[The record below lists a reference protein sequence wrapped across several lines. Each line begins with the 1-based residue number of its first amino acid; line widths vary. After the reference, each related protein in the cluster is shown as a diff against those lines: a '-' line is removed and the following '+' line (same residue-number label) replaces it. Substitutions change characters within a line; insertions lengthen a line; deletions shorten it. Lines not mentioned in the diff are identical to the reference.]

1 VGTKGGDEYAK
12 QSVAKSTESAGMTV
26 PASALSSVEG
36 LAPVVVLN
44 ARPRPMVDSLPKPG
58 IAGTPHGNGRAF
70 PTAAGDGSGSGL
82 STKRV
87 VVSLSERLRSLAEHR
102 GADDSSRAWKRE
114 KDLGVAMPPTFTF
127 LWNLTAKLRKDGVD
141 SPSTIAGLLSDEL
154 EPGQQKL
161 RMLRS
166 SFETPRSKLE
176 GRLTQREAQ
185 LLGRDASDPMLPQN
199 SGELIF
205 SEPTRVVRR
214 RGLEEQIPQPGLVGR
229 GTELEQL
236 REEAMELSP
245 EPIGELPEL
254 FLELRIDPAQLSQSN
269 YERFVDLEL
278 AEMAEIRAKGIR
290 QNEGIEAVIFR
301 AGHGMAISKSVE
313 LLGID
318 SEDMKPTLEQGFDDG
333 AVGQL
338 DGDGTSIGLRV
349 AMLEK
354 RIDEMV
360 DSHGRMLDAVLQ
372 QFSTFAVEQADLV
385 ELTAVVNAN
394 EQNVGCAHIGFTSV
408 VKSGP
413 RLGTAS
419 PLYWRSRRNSPRDV
433 HLGFPRRDA
442 GPPQALVALGPRM
455 AFPAEWPV
463 VTS

>member
-1 VGTKGGDEYAK
+1 
-12 QSVAKSTESAGMTV
+12 MTV
-26 PASALSSVEG
+26 PASAVPSVEG
-36 LAPVVVLN
+36 LASVVVLN

-58 IAGTPHGNGRAF
+58 IAGTSHGNDRAF
-70 PTAAGDGSGSGL
+70 PAAAGDGSGSGL

-114 KDLGVAMPPTFTF
+114 KDLGVAMPLTFTF
-127 LWNLTAKLRKDGVD
+127 LWDLTAELRKDDVD
-141 SPSTIAGLLSDEL
+141 SPSTIAGLLTDEL

-161 RMLRS
+161 RMLGS
-166 SFETPRSKLE
+166 SFETSWSELE
-176 GRLTQREAQ
+176 GRLTQSQAQ
-185 LLGRDASDPMLPQN
+185 LLGGDTTDAILFQDSR
-199 SGELIF
+199 ELIF
-205 SEPTRVVRR
+205 SQSSRLVRCR
-214 RGLEEQIPQPGLVGR
+214 ALEEQSPQPGLVGS

-236 REEAMELSP
+236 REETMELSS

-254 FLELRIDPAQLSQSN
+254 LLEFRIDPAQLSQSN
-269 YERFVDLEL
+269 HERFVDLEL

-290 QNEGIEAVIFR
+290 QNKGIEAVVFR
-301 AGHGMAISKSVE
+301 AGHGVPVSKTIE
-313 LLGID
+313 LLWIQG
-318 SEDMKPTLEQGFDDG
+318 EDVKPTLEQGFDDR

-338 DGDGTSIGLRV
+338 DGNGASIRLRV

-354 RIDEMV
+354 RIDESV
-360 DSHGRMLDAVLQ
+360 DSRCRMLDAELQ
-372 QFSTFAVEQADLV
+372 QFFTFAVEQADLV
-385 ELTAVVNAN
+385 ELTAIINTN
-394 EQNVGCAHIGFTSV
+394 EQKVACIHFSDSPRF

-413 RLGTAS
+413 RLGAAS

-455 AFPAEWPV
+455 AFPAGWPV